1 MPGYARSLLAAL
13 VLAACA
19 VHRAP
24 ADDPPSGAPVVVIDP
39 GHPSEVAAGNV
50 VLNGTT
56 ETHTNWVVAQRLAPL
71 LRSRGYRVRMTKSR
85 EDEVVTNVDRARI
98 ANEAG
103 AALMVR
109 LHCDASS
116 DSGYA
121 LYAPDRQG
129 TAQGVTGPS
138 PEVIRRSMAAAR
150 ALHAGMAPLLAGR
163 LKDGGVRGDS
173 RTLIGSRQGALT
185 GSIFSRV
192 PTVTIEM
199 ATLTTPSDAAFIRS
213 RKGVETMARAIA
225 AGVERA
231 VPLRAGR

>member
-1 MPGYARSLLAAL
+1 MPRYAPLLLAAVL
-13 VLAACA
+13 LAACQHLPGA
-19 VHRAP
+19 AP
-24 ADDPPSGAPVVVIDP
+24 SPSAPVVVIDP

-56 ETHTNWVVAQRLAPL
+56 EAHVDWVVAERLAPL
-71 LRSRGYRVRMTKSR
+71 LRGMGYRVRMTKSR
-85 EDEVVTNVDRARI
+85 EDEMVTNVDRARF
-98 ANEAG
+98 ANAAG

-138 PEVIRRSMAAAR
+138 PEVIRRSTAAAE

-163 LKDGGVRGDS
+163 LRDGGVRGDS

-185 GSIFSRV
+185 GSIFSEV

-199 ATLTTPSDAAFIRS
+199 ATLTTPSDAAFMRS
-213 RKGVETMARAIA
+213 DEGVETVARAIA
-225 AGVERA
+225 AGVARA
-231 VPLRAGR
+231 VPRAGKR